1 MALAQSS
8 LSSLLE
14 AIAPVTTWTSC
25 ANAMTIALQKLIEL
39 EATQVIGAAWTIA
52 SRTTTARVGDLELQI
67 PGCARASSCPA
78 CSSRAGW
85 STGPCGQA

>member
-14 AIAPVTTWTSC
+14 AIAPVTAWTSC

-39 EATQVIGAAWTIA
+39 EATQVIGAAWYD
-52 SRTTTARVGDLELQI
+52 RVTHRNGKAGDLGLHI

-78 CSSRAGW
+78 CSSR
-85 STGPCGQA
+85 TG